1 MDIKKESW
9 YFYRELAMPNYLS
22 VSTNIQASQT
32 YHISSQYLLE
42 LLGILQLSKDY
53 YSRHNKN
60 IITIAYTRV
69 IYYPDFH
76 GISTIGLAKLFV
88 QIIYYTTWIS
98 SIIIIG
104 FPVYFTGLIIIQ
116 ASLIVIAILYYY
128 SDCRWTHYLVR
139 IFILNYLFALGD
151 FGQFDYNNTT

>member
-104 FPVYFTGLIIIQ
+104 FPVYFTGLIII
-116 ASLIVIAILYYY
+116 
-128 SDCRWTHYLVR
+128 
-139 IFILNYLFALGD
+139 
-151 FGQFDYNNTT
+151 